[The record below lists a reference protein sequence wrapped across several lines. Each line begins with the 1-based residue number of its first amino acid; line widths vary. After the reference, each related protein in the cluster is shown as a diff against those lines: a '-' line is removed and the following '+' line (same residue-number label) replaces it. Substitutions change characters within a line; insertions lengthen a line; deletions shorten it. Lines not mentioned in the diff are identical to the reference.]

1 MKKIQQ
7 NMWTG
12 NPEFMKAAMPIR
24 GRHVIPA
31 AAYVMFPFAVGVSL
45 LPILA
50 GLRLFDRI
58 PETVYT
64 GIVSVTGQ
72 ADSMPRPGL
81 VFGLPCLLAV
91 LTIICHVQLWLHQ
104 RAGDLPPGFVCIF
117 GRWGMPAFSVL
128 AITTFIR
135 LGAGIPVSV
144 PYLVLCG
151 IGLLILLAGSRIL
164 SMPEGRDITLKNMI
178 LSGDY
183 ETPAENAAVG
193 STRLSAG
200 IVLLAL
206 GTALLFFLMYRG

>member
-24 GRHVIPA
+24 GRHVIPS
-31 AAYVMFPFAVGVSL
+31 AAYVMFPFAAAVSL
-45 LPILA
+45 LPVLA
-50 GLRLFDRI
+50 GLRLWDRI
-58 PETVYT
+58 PETVYS

-81 VFGLPCLLAV
+81 VFGLPCLLTV
-91 LTIICHVQLWLHQ
+91 LTIICHIQLWLHQ
-104 RAGDLPPGFVCIF
+104 RLGNLPPGFVCVF

-128 AITTFIR
+128 VITTFIR

-144 PYLVLCG
+144 PYLGLCG
-151 IGLLILLAGSRIL
+151 LGLLLLLAGSRIL
-164 SMPEGRDITLKNMI
+164 SMPEGRELTLKNMI

-183 ETPAENAAVG
+183 ETPAETAAVG

-200 IVLLAL
+200 IVLLVL
-206 GTALLFFLMYRG
+206 GTAFLTFLMARG

>member
-24 GRHVIPA
+24 GRHVIPS
-31 AAYVMFPFAVGVSL
+31 AAYIMFPFAAAVSL
-45 LPILA
+45 LPVLA
-50 GLRLFDRI
+50 GLRLWDRI
-58 PETVYT
+58 PETVYS

-81 VFGLPCLLAV
+81 VFGLPCLLTV
-91 LTIICHVQLWLHQ
+91 LTIICHIQLWFHQ
-104 RAGDLPPGFVCIF
+104 RAGNLPPGFVCVF

-128 AITTFIR
+128 VITTFIR

-151 IGLLILLAGSRIL
+151 LGLLLLLAGSRIL
-164 SMPEGRDITLKNMI
+164 SMPEGRELTLKNMI

-200 IVLLAL
+200 IVLLVL
-206 GTALLFFLMYRG
+206 GAAFLTFLMAKG